1 MNGAPQIIDRTALR
15 RNRSRAAFGIEEFD
29 FLIENAADDIVDRLD
44 DVKRR
49 FARALDLGCHGGALG
64 RRLLARPDIEFLV
77 SADSSVAMA
86 RKAPGLRIAA
96 DEELLPIAEGALD
109 LIVSCL
115 TLHWVNDLPGCL
127 IQARRAL
134 KPDGLFLASMFGGA
148 TLRELREAFLA
159 AEDEIEGGAG
169 PRVSP
174 FADVRDAGDL
184 LSRAGFK
191 LPVAVTETL
200 TVSYESPLKLI
211 RDLKGMGEANAHAH
225 RRKSFTRRA
234 TFLRALAIYQ
244 ERFGDAQGRVP
255 ATFEIVT
262 LTGWSPTDPAARA
275 R

>member
-1 MNGAPQIIDRTALR
+1 MAGTPLIIDRRAVR
-15 RNRSRAAFGIEEFD
+15 RNRDRVAADFAGFD
-29 FLIENAADDIVDRLD
+29 FLIENVADELMERLGD
-44 DVKRR
+44 ATRR
-49 FARALDLGCHGGALG
+49 FPTALDLGGHTGALG
-64 RRLLARPDIEFLV
+64 RRLAGRSDIETLL
-77 SADSSVAMA
+77 SADSALAMVE
-86 RKAPGLRIAA
+86 RAPGLRVVA
-96 DEELLPIAEGALD
+96 DEEFLPVADGALD
-109 LIVSCL
+109 LIMSCL
-115 TLHWVNDLPGCL
+115 TLHWVNDLPGML

-134 KPDGLFLASMFGGA
+134 KPDGLFLAAMFGGA
-148 TLRELREAFLA
+148 TLKELREAFLV

-211 RDLKGMGEANAHAH
+211 RDLKGMGEANAHVH

-234 TFLRALAIYQ
+234 TFLRALSVYE
-244 ERFGDAQGRVP
+244 ERFGDGTGRVP

-262 LTGWSPTDPAARA
+262 LTGWAPVNVAFGR
-275 R
+275 

>member
-1 MNGAPQIIDRTALR
+1 MSGAPTIIDRRAVR
-15 RNRSRAAFGIEEFD
+15 RNRNRAASGFADFD
-29 FLIENAADDIVDRLD
+29 FLIENVADDLMERLAD
-44 DVKRR
+44 ATRR
-49 FARALDLGCHGGALG
+49 FPIALDLGGHTGALA
-64 RRLLARPDIEFLV
+64 RRLAQRPDIETLL
-77 SADSSVAMA
+77 SADLSHHMVE
-86 RKAPGLRIAA
+86 RAPGLTLVA
-96 DEELLPIAEGALD
+96 DEEFLPVKDGALD
-109 LIVSCL
+109 LIISCL
-115 TLHWVNDLPGCL
+115 TLHWVNDLPGAL

-134 KPDGLFLASMFGGA
+134 KPDGLFLAAMFGGA
-148 TLRELREAFLA
+148 TLKELREAFLV

-184 LSRAGFK
+184 LARAGFK

-234 TFLRALAIYQ
+234 TFLRALAVYE
-244 ERFGDAQGRVP
+244 ERYADGQGRVP

-262 LTGWSPTDPAARA
+262 LTGWAPVSVGLGR
-275 R
+275 

>member
-15 RNRSRAAFGIEEFD
+15 RNRSRAASGIEEFD

-49 FARALDLGCHGGALG
+49 FARALDLGCRTGALG

-77 SADSSVAMA
+77 SADSAAAMA
-86 RKAPGLRIAA
+86 YKAPGLRMAA
-96 DEELLPIAEGALD
+96 DEELLPVAEGALD

-115 TLHWVNDLPGCL
+115 SLHWVNDLPGCL

-184 LSRAGFK
+184 MSRAGFK

-244 ERFGDAQGRVP
+244 DRFGDAQGRVP
-255 ATFEIVT
+255 ATFEILT

>member
-1 MNGAPQIIDRTALR
+1 MSGTPLIIDRSALR
-15 RNRSRAAFGIEEFD
+15 RNRNRAAADFAGFD
-29 FLIENAADDIVDRLD
+29 FLVENAADDLMERLAD
-44 DVKRR
+44 ATRH
-49 FARALDLGCHGGALG
+49 FPRALDLGGHTGTLA
-64 RRLLARPDIEFLV
+64 RRLAQRSDIEVLL
-77 SADSSVAMA
+77 SSDGARAMVEQ
-86 RKAPGLRIAA
+86 APGLRLVA
-96 DEELLPIAEGALD
+96 DEEFLPIGDGTLD
-109 LIVSCL
+109 LIMSCL
-115 TLHWVNDLPGCL
+115 TLHWVNDLPGVL

-134 KPDGLFLASMFGGA
+134 TPDGLFLAAMFGGA
-148 TLRELREAFLA
+148 TLKELREAFLV

-211 RDLKGMGEANAHAH
+211 RDLKGMGEANAHTH
-225 RRKSFTRRA
+225 RRRTFTRRA

-244 ERFGDAQGRVP
+244 ERFGDADGRVP

-262 LTGWSPTDPAARA
+262 LTGWAPLNVAFGR
-275 R
+275 